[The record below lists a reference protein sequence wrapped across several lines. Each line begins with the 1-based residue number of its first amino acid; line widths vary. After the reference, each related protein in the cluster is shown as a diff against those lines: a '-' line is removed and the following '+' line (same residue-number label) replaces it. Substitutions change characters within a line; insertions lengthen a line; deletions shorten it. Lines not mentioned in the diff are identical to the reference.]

1 MKKADDKRTSIAR
14 SSDINKIIA
23 ATDDMYFTRLIAFS
37 DKVNRY
43 VNIALKDKVNWLR
56 LTTLIVLT
64 RQGKGTITPSELAKN
79 LLRPNQNIT
88 AIVDDLEKD
97 GFVVKVRQSGDRRVI
112 TIKITKAGLG
122 YIRESLNRIAFAERE
137 LGICLNEKELKTI
150 GQTLIKFSRHF
161 VGLLFKDPEHLLRN
175 ETRQPLKKKKTKG
188 QTRKIG
194 AKNG

>member
-1 MKKADDKRTSIAR
+1 MKNTNDNRVSVAR
-14 SSDINKIIA
+14 SSDIKKIIT
-23 ATDDMYFTRLIAFS
+23 ATEDMYFTRLIALS

-43 VNIALKDKVNWLR
+43 VNVALKDKVNWLR

-64 RQGKGTITPSELAKN
+64 RQGKGVITPSELAKN

-97 GFVVKVRQSGDRRVI
+97 GYVVKVRQSGDRRVI

-150 GQTLIKFSRHF
+150 AQVLIKFSRHF
-161 VGLLFKDPEHLLRN
+161 VTLLFKDPEHLLRT
-175 ETRQPLKKKKTKG
+175 EIRQTVKK
-188 QTRKIG
+188 
-194 AKNG
+194 

>member
-1 MKKADDKRTSIAR
+1 MKKADDNGTSVAR

-150 GQTLIKFSRHF
+150 GQALIKFSRHF
-161 VGLLFKDPEHLLRN
+161 VGLLFKDPEHLLRT
-175 ETRQPLKKKKTKG
+175 ETRQPLKKKKTKV
-188 QTRKIG
+188 QTRKIS

>member
-1 MKKADDKRTSIAR
+1 MKKADYNGTSVAR

-150 GQTLIKFSRHF
+150 GQALIKFSRHF
-161 VGLLFKDPEHLLRN
+161 VGLLFKDPEHLLRT
-175 ETRQPLKKKKTKG
+175 ETRQPLKKKKTKV
-188 QTRKIG
+188 QTRKIS